1 MPEIQAGLQ
10 GSLVAGERGAA
21 CRDPRVAAVRG
32 AHVLNGGVDETG
44 AAKLLGVAEPDAGGF
59 DVTGDGCGAMPFAFG
74 DDPSR
79 LRERPRI
86 VEDPFGEPHVLA
98 GAPDLTLMPV

>member
-1 MPEIQAGLQ
+1 
-10 GSLVAGERGAA
+10 
-21 CRDPRVAAVRG
+21 
-32 AHVLNGGVDETG
+32 
-44 AAKLLGVAEPDAGGF
+44 
-59 DVTGDGCGAMPFAFG
+59 MPFAFG

-98 GAPDLTLMPV
+98 GATDLTLMPVDRRVLPGADLRFVLRKVRPDPLDVAAEIVGHVLRGRDDALRGPPDDLTAGAAPDPTDP